1 MKKIIFLGILVGL
14 LFIQNIQVV
23 NAKIITGNVE
33 ATLNRVVDFILYDL
47 PGIVKEAFEENV
59 LPIWKEMY
67 EWFKENVW
75 VKIKP
80 LTEKEIEKIK
90 QITEEETQ
98 KEREELIKEIGD
110 ISIKNSFW
118 EKMKE
123 LLTELWN

>member
-14 LFIQNIQVV
+14 LFIQNIQVA
-23 NAKIITGNVE
+23 NAKIITGNIE
-33 ATLNRVVDFILYDL
+33 ATLNRVVDFILYNL
-47 PGIVKEAFEENV
+47 PGMVKETFEENV
-59 LPIWKEMY
+59 LPVWKEMY

-75 VKIKP
+75 AKIKP

>member
-90 QITEEETQ
+90 QITKEETQ